1 MELGGG
7 GTTTRGITIGD
18 DWPIGRHA
26 AIEET
31 RRSYAS
37 PEDVFER
44 DYDRLVQAL
53 SLVAGSRDAAADAV
67 QEAFVRLINR
77 WDTVGSY
84 EDPAGWVRRVAVNLI
99 RDQQRAFLRQTRL
112 VLKLEHD
119 SPAPEGSL
127 QIDEELWKELRR
139 LPLRQRTAL
148 ALVYVGDLTARE
160 TAEVMRVSEGTVDRH
175 LNRARTKLKEVLKG
189 ALHE

>member
-1 MELGGG
+1 MELDGG
-7 GTTTRGITIGD
+7 GTTARGITIGD
-18 DWPIGRHA
+18 DWSIGRHSA
-26 AIEET
+26 VEET

-53 SLVAGSRDAAADAV
+53 SLIAGSRDAAADAV

-77 WDTVGSY
+77 WDTVGAY

-112 VLKLEHD
+112 VLKLERD
-119 SPAPEGSL
+119 RPAPEGSL
-127 QIDEELWKELRR
+127 QIDEELWDPRRGGRRRRERR
-139 LPLRQRTAL
+139 LGFERVDRGGAFTAAGAVRADLVRPLSQRQR
-148 ALVYVGDLTARE
+148 R
-160 TAEVMRVSEGTVDRH
+160 
-175 LNRARTKLKEVLKG
+175 
-189 ALHE
+189 